1 MFSVNLTSYLPELLI
16 LLAIAIIVLIARRNP
31 GENVYKYVT
40 NKATDFYDR
49 YAPYSFKMVREK
61 AIELGQEYT
70 PRQYLTQVIILGGI
84 AALVGY
90 FYFYSII
97 TAVIYAIIAIA
108 FIPYLAYL
116 RLQRVYSEYIF
127 EQIQTYTTNVIMEF
141 NTTQS
146 FVKSLEGVRDSGI
159 LEEPVLSDVK
169 KMIDMSY
176 QNGTIDESIKY
187 FNDKYPFY
195 MVKNMHQLFLQITKE
210 GARDSGQA
218 LENMSLDID
227 ALDEGV
233 YRDQMDRNNFHGRF
247 LRFGLILYLLIVVLR
262 FMLGEDNYMKLL
274 DIWYVQVI
282 LHAIV
287 IINAFFLLSGE
298 KYYNEDTG
306 GE

>member
-1 MFSVNLTSYLPELLI
+1 MKYLTELVC
-16 LLAIAIIVLIARRNP
+16 LLVIAIITLLLRKNP
-31 GENVYKYVT
+31 GENLYKYVAG
-40 NKATDFYDR
+40 KATVAYEK

-61 AIELGQEYT
+61 AIELGQEFT
-70 PRQYLTQVIILGGI
+70 PRQYLTQVIVLGGL

-97 TAVIYAIIAIA
+97 IAIVYALIAIA
-108 FIPYLAYL
+108 TVPYLAYL

-146 FVKSLEGVRDSGI
+146 FVKALEGVRDSGI
-159 LEEPVLSDVK
+159 LEDPVLSDVK
-169 KMIDMSY
+169 KMIEMSY
-176 QNGTIDESIKY
+176 QNGTIDESIDY
-187 FNDKYPFY
+187 FNSKYPFY
-195 MVKNMHQLFLQITKE
+195 MVRNMHQLFLQITKE

-227 ALDEGV
+227 ALVEGV

-247 LRFGLILYLLIVVLR
+247 LRFGIILYLLVVVLR
-262 FMLGEDNYMKLL
+262 FMLGEENYIKLL
-274 DIWYVQVI
+274 DILYVQVI

-287 IINAFFLLSGE
+287 IINAFFMMSGE
-298 KYYNEDTG
+298 KYYNEDVG
-306 GE
+306 VE

>member
-1 MFSVNLTSYLPELLI
+1 MGTFTELIILLI
-16 LLAIAIIVLIARRNP
+16 IAAIVLIYRRNP
-31 GENVYKYVT
+31 GENVYKFVT
-40 NKATDFYDR
+40 GNATRLYDK

-61 AIELGQEYT
+61 AVELGQEYNA
-70 PRQYLTQVIILGGI
+70 RQYLTQIVLFGGI
-84 AALVGY
+84 AAIIGY

-97 TAVIYAIIAIA
+97 FAALYAIVAIA

-116 RLQRVYSEYIF
+116 RCQSIYSEFIF

-159 LEEPVLSDVK
+159 LENPVLEDVK

-176 QNGTIDESIKY
+176 QNGTIDESLQY
-187 FNDKYPFY
+187 FNDKYPYY

-227 ALDEGV
+227 ALVEGV
-233 YRDQMDRNNFHGRF
+233 YRDQMDRKNFHGRF
-247 LRFGLILYLLIVVLR
+247 IKFGLILYLLVIVLR
-262 FMLGEDNYMKLL
+262 YMLGEENYIELIEM
-274 DIWYVQVI
+274 WYVQLI

-287 IINAFFLLSGE
+287 IINAFFLVTGE
-298 KYYNEDTG
+298 KYYNEDVG
-306 GE
+306 VE

>member
-1 MFSVNLTSYLPELLI
+1 MKYLTELVC
-16 LLAIAIIVLIARRNP
+16 LLVIAIITLLLRKNP
-31 GENVYKYVT
+31 GENLYKYVAG
-40 NKATDFYDR
+40 KATVAYEK

-61 AIELGQEYT
+61 AIELGQEFT
-70 PRQYLTQVIILGGI
+70 PRQYLTQVIVLGGL

-97 TAVIYAIIAIA
+97 IAIVYAIIAIA
-108 FIPYLAYL
+108 TVPYLAYL

-146 FVKSLEGVRDSGI
+146 FVKALEGVRDSGV
-159 LEEPVLSDVK
+159 LEDPVLSDVK
-169 KMIDMSY
+169 KMIEMSY
-176 QNGTIDESIKY
+176 QNGTIDESIDY
-187 FNDKYPFY
+187 FNSKYPFY
-195 MVKNMHQLFLQITKE
+195 MVRNMHQLFLQITKE

-227 ALDEGV
+227 ALVEGV

-247 LRFGLILYLLIVVLR
+247 LRFGLILYLLVVVLR
-262 FMLGEDNYMKLL
+262 FMLGEENYIKLL

-287 IINAFFLLSGE
+287 IINAFFMMSGE
-298 KYYNEDTG
+298 KYYNEDVG
-306 GE
+306 VE

>member
-1 MFSVNLTSYLPELLI
+1 MNYLPELVI
-16 LLAIAIIVLIARRNP
+16 LLIIAIIVLVARRNP
-31 GENVYKYVT
+31 GENVYKFFVT
-40 NKATDFYDR
+40 NATRAYDK

-61 AIELGQEYT
+61 AIELGQEFT
-70 PRQYLTQVIILGGI
+70 SRQYLTQVAVLGGI
-84 AALVGY
+84 AGLIGY
-90 FYFYSII
+90 FYFYSVII
-97 TAVIYAIIAIA
+97 AVIYAVIAIA
-108 FIPYLAYL
+108 TVPYLAYL
-116 RLQRVYSEYIF
+116 RLQRIYSEYIF

-227 ALDEGV
+227 ALVEGV

-262 FMLGEDNYMKLL
+262 FMLGEENYIKLL

-298 KYYNEDTG
+298 KYYNEDVG
-306 GE
+306 VE

>member
-1 MFSVNLTSYLPELLI
+1 MKYLPELII
-16 LLAIAIIVLIARRNP
+16 LLIIAIVVLVARRNP
-31 GENVYKYVT
+31 GENVYKFFVT
-40 NKATDFYDR
+40 NATRAYDK

-61 AIELGQEYT
+61 AVELGQEYT
-70 PRQYLTQVIILGGI
+70 PRQYISQIVILGGL
-84 AALVGY
+84 AGLVGY

-97 TAVIYAIIAIA
+97 IAVIYAIVTIST
-108 FIPYLAYL
+108 IPYLAYL

-146 FVKSLEGVRDSGI
+146 FVRALEGVRDSGI
-159 LEEPVLSDVK
+159 LEDPVLSDVK
-169 KMIDMSY
+169 KMIEMSY
-176 QNGTIDESIKY
+176 QNGTIDESIDY
-187 FNDKYPFY
+187 FNSKYPFY
-195 MVKNMHQLFLQITKE
+195 MVRNMHQLFLQITKE

-227 ALDEGV
+227 ALVEGV

-247 LRFGLILYLLIVVLR
+247 LRFGLILYLLVVVLR
-262 FMLGEDNYMKLL
+262 FMLGEENYIKLL

-287 IINAFFLLSGE
+287 IINAFFMMSGE
-298 KYYNEDTG
+298 KYYNEDVG
-306 GE
+306 VE

>member
-1 MFSVNLTSYLPELLI
+1 MKYLTELVC
-16 LLAIAIIVLIARRNP
+16 LLVIAIITLLLRKNP
-31 GENVYKYVT
+31 GENLYKYVAG
-40 NKATDFYDR
+40 KATVAYEK

-61 AIELGQEYT
+61 AIELGQEFT
-70 PRQYLTQVIILGGI
+70 PRQYLTQVIVLGGL

-97 TAVIYAIIAIA
+97 IAIIYAIIAIA
-108 FIPYLAYL
+108 TVPYLAYV

-146 FVKSLEGVRDSGI
+146 FVKALEGVRDSGI
-159 LEEPVLSDVK
+159 LEDPVLSDVK
-169 KMIDMSY
+169 KMIEMSY
-176 QNGTIDESIKY
+176 QNGTIDESIDY
-187 FNDKYPFY
+187 FNSKYPFY
-195 MVKNMHQLFLQITKE
+195 MVRNMHQLFLQITKE

-227 ALDEGV
+227 ALVEGV

-247 LRFGLILYLLIVVLR
+247 LRFGLILYLLVVVLR
-262 FMLGEDNYMKLL
+262 FMLGEENYIKLL

-287 IINAFFLLSGE
+287 IINAFFMMSGE
-298 KYYNEDTG
+298 KYYNEDVG
-306 GE
+306 VE